1 MANIIN
7 ITERGNRLDITDT
20 YTPIVCGNSNYELHF
35 DFSDEWSEC
44 NKKTAVFFVNGKKT
58 AVEFEGDTVEVPIL
72 PNAPF
77 VYVALI
83 TSNNS
88 NKQLA
93 STQLRLRLES
103 TPLLDETKEFNP
115 LQHYLASLL
124 GTINNIES
132 GNLTVKKAEI
142 AENVSNPNILI
153 NGDFKVNQRGQ
164 NSYTGTSNYTVDRW
178 KNSGT
183 YTTVNSSG
191 TITVSHING
200 WNYLEQKIED
210 YEKYKGKTLT
220 LSVKVKSLS
229 YSTGVPSISIYDGV
243 DASSVKIS
251 EAGIYSVTKK
261 ISENATCL
269 NCRAIYNGSNSSS
282 DISAELEWAKL
293 EEGDVAT
300 RFIPRL
306 YAEELAL
313 CQRYYFMI
321 KNTAQN
327 FLEIATIVPAS
338 TSAGF
343 AVFNFIVPM
352 RKIPTISYSS
362 LNDFKVGM
370 NDSTNS
376 TTTIASISY
385 ANSNNLNTI
394 YKSYVTGTGFVSN
407 QASYICMLYGGK
419 IEFDS
424 EMY

>member
-183 YTTVNSSG
+183 YVSVNESG
-191 TITVSHING
+191 TITVSHFNG

-269 NCRAIYNGSNSSS
+269 NCRVIYNGSNSSS

-313 CQRYYFMI
+313 CQRYYEKIDISNVGNKYQIF
-321 KNTAQN
+321 AY
-327 FLEIATIVPAS
+327 AR
-338 TSAGF
+338 TSYTLYTPQISL
-343 AVFNFIVPM
+343 AVAKRIP
-352 RKIPTISYSS
+352 PTITLYSS
-362 LNDFKVGM
+362 
-370 NDSTNS
+370 STDAENYLYNS
-376 TTTIASISY
+376 TQQKDVQFSVGYNTTKSFQ
-385 ANSNNLNTI
+385 LGNTNGDMTVNDVIRGYFSADAEI
-394 YKSYVTGTGFVSN
+394 Y
-407 QASYICMLYGGK
+407 
-419 IEFDS
+419 
-424 EMY
+424 